1 MHISELGDLDRV
13 INMSSKKSILYYS
26 ERGEANTE
34 QTLYEAKTRAEE
46 LGIRDIIV
54 ASTRGHTAIQAIKVF
69 QGFNVVIVP
78 HVTGLREA
86 GVQEMSDTIQQ
97 QIQAAGGTVVI
108 GTHAFSGVNRA
119 IQARFDTMFPVG
131 IIAQTLR
138 MFGQGMKVVVEIVAM
153 AADAGVI
160 PVDTDV
166 VAIAGSG
173 RGADT
178 AVVISPANAHR
189 LFDIVIKEIIAKP
202 SSI

>member
-1 MHISELGDLDRV
+1 V
-13 INMSSKKSILYYS
+13 SSKKSILYYS
-26 ERGEANTE
+26 ARGEVNTE
-34 QTLYEAKTRAEE
+34 QTLREAKIRAEE
-46 LGIRDIIV
+46 LGITDIVV
-54 ASTRGHTAIQAIKVF
+54 ASTRGNTALQALDIF
-69 QGFNVVIVP
+69 QGCNVIIVP

-86 GVQEMSDTIQQ
+86 GVQEMSDVIQQ
-97 QIQAAGGTVVI
+97 KIQAAGGTLVI

-119 IQARFDTMFPVG
+119 IQAKFDTMFPVG
-131 IIAQTLR
+131 IIAQVLR

-160 PVDTDV
+160 PVDKDV
-166 VAIAGSG
+166 IAIGGSH

-189 LFDIVIKEIIAKP
+189 LFDIVVKEIIAKP

>member
-1 MHISELGDLDRV
+1 M
-13 INMSSKKSILYYS
+13 NMSVKKSILYYS

-34 QTLYEAKTRAEE
+34 QTLHEAKIRAEE
-46 LGIRDIIV
+46 LGITDIVV
-54 ASTRGHTAIQAIKVF
+54 ASTRGNTAIQAIKIF

-78 HVTGLREA
+78 HVTGLREV
-86 GVQEMSDTIQQ
+86 GVQEMSDAMQQ
-97 QIQAAGGTVVI
+97 KIQAAGGIVVI
-108 GTHAFSGVNRA
+108 ATHAFSGVNRA
-119 IQARFDTMFPVG
+119 IQAKFDTMFPVG

-153 AADAGVI
+153 ATDAGVI

-166 VAIAGSG
+166 IAIAGSG

-178 AVVISPANAHR
+178 AVVVSPANAHR
-189 LFDIVIKEIIAKP
+189 LFDMVIKEIIVKP

>member
-1 MHISELGDLDRV
+1 MNVSI
-13 INMSSKKSILYYS
+13 KKSILYYS

-34 QTLYEAKTRAEE
+34 QTLHEAKTRAEE
-46 LGIRDIIV
+46 LGITDIVV
-54 ASTRGHTAIQAIKVF
+54 ASTRGNTAIHVIKVF
-69 QGFNVVIVP
+69 HGFNVVIVP
-78 HVTGLREA
+78 HVTGLREV
-86 GVQEMSDTIQQ
+86 GVQEMSDAMQQKIQS
-97 QIQAAGGTVVI
+97 AGGTLVI
-108 GTHAFSGVNRA
+108 ATHAFSGVNRA
-119 IQARFDTMFPVG
+119 IQAKFDTMFPVG

-160 PVDTDV
+160 TVDTDV
-166 VAIAGSG
+166 IAIAGSG

-189 LFDIVIKEIIAKP
+189 LFDMVIKEIIVKP

>member
-1 MHISELGDLDRV
+1 MHISEFSILDRG
-13 INMSSKKSILYYS
+13 ITMSIKKSILYYS

-34 QTLYEAKTRAEE
+34 QTLLEAKTRAEE
-46 LGIRDIIV
+46 LGIRDIVV
-54 ASTRGHTAIQAIKVF
+54 ASTRGNTAIQAIKVF
-69 QGFNVVIVP
+69 QEFNVVIVP

-97 QIQAAGGTVVI
+97 QIQAAGGTLVI
-108 GTHAFSGVNRA
+108 ATHAFSGVNRA
-119 IQARFDTMFPVG
+119 IQAKFDTMFPVG

-153 AADAGVI
+153 AVDAGVI
-160 PVDTDV
+160 PVDKDV
-166 VAIAGSG
+166 IAIAGSG

-178 AVVISPANAHR
+178 AVVIKPANAHR
-189 LFDIVIKEIIAKP
+189 LFDIEIKEIIAKP

>member
-1 MHISELGDLDRV
+1 
-13 INMSSKKSILYYS
+13 MSIKKSILYYS

-34 QTLYEAKTRAEE
+34 QTLLEAKTRAEE
-46 LGIRDIIV
+46 LGIRDIVV
-54 ASTRGHTAIQAIKVF
+54 ASTRGNTAIQAMKAF

-86 GVQEMSDTIQQ
+86 GVQEMSETMQQ

-108 GTHAFSGVNRA
+108 ATHAFSGVNRA
-119 IQARFDTMFPVG
+119 IQAKFDTMFPTG

-160 PVDTDV
+160 PVDKDV
-166 VAIAGSG
+166 IAIAGSG

-178 AVVISPANAHR
+178 AVVIMPANAHR